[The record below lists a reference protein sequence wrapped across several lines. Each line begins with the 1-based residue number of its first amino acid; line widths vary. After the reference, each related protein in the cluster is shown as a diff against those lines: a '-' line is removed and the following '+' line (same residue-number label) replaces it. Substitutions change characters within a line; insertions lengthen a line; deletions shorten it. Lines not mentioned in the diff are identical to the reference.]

1 MRTSAD
7 TLAECN
13 TPESTSGDATG
24 DLVSGLALVAKF
36 LTGIGAVIAVVVI
49 IVAGVSYI
57 TSQGDPGK
65 VSKAT
70 NAIIFSVFGLV
81 VCLLAFAIVSFVLDG
96 VS

>member
-49 IVAGVSYI
+49 IIAGVSYA
-57 TSQGDPGK
+57 TSQGDSAK

-81 VCLLAFAIVSFVLDG
+81 VCLLAFAIVSFALDG
-96 VS
+96 IS